1 MSEAIGP
8 MAWGSQGQVFLGED
22 LMHTRDYSED
32 TSKVIDDEVE
42 RILRSEEQRAMEVL
56 SKHRGGLNAIA
67 RALLDNEIIDGAE
80 VARLVDEA
88 HGSPVHG
95 EGVKSV
101 PHFHEAAISPPPAPD
116 GLVTNGANG
125 HHGSSVSDGGA
136 GDEPVAV
143 PAPAPPAAPP
153 ATGRGSEPAA
163 WPPPPWPP
171 SSDQAPGTPEGPA
184 GG

>member
-1 MSEAIGP
+1 
-8 MAWGSQGQVFLGED
+8 
-22 LMHTRDYSED
+22 MHTRDYSED

-101 PHFHEAAISPPPAPD
+101 PHFHEAAIKPPPPTD

-125 HHGSSVSDGGA
+125 HATVAETGADDG
-136 GDEPVAV
+136 PVAV
-143 PAPAPPAAPP
+143 PAPPAAPAP
-153 ATGRGSEPAA
+153 SGRTSDPEA

-171 SSDQAPGTPEGPA
+171 SDPAPGSPGGPA

>member
-1 MSEAIGP
+1 
-8 MAWGSQGQVFLGED
+8 
-22 LMHTRDYSED
+22 
-32 TSKVIDDEVE
+32 
-42 RILRSEEQRAMEVL
+42 VL

-101 PHFHEAAISPPPAPD
+101 PHFNGPTLTAPD
-116 GLVTNGANG
+116 DLALANGSNGAAEVANGAGASLANG
-125 HHGSSVSDGGA
+125 HAARDEADPAADG
-136 GDEPVAV
+136 PVAV
-143 PAPAPPAAPP
+143 PASPAVPTSTARPTEADV
-153 ATGRGSEPAA
+153 

-171 SSDQAPGTPEGPA
+171 AEPGTATPEGST

>member
-1 MSEAIGP
+1 
-8 MAWGSQGQVFLGED
+8 
-22 LMHTRDYSED
+22 MHTRDYSED

-101 PHFHEAAISPPPAPD
+101 PHFHAAAISAPPPAD

-125 HHGSSVSDGGA
+125 HHTVADPGVDDDA
-136 GDEPVAV
+136 PVAV
-143 PAPAPPAAPP
+143 PAPPAAPA
-153 ATGRGSEPAA
+153 ATGGSPEAEA

-171 SSDQAPGTPEGPA
+171 SSGDPAPGAPEGS
-184 GG
+184 GS